1 MRVEYLRFS
10 FEFSGTAVFS
20 GENSGAHGLS
30 CGEVLLLVI
39 SGDVSGLGLVVA
51 AGFLPLDTLVAG
63 SCPSFSTAGFRFCQ
77 CWTSSRGAPLAYE
90 PTLISTQ
97 DVSSLLVMGNGPS
110 NEWPS
115 GVVFPRLT

>member
-1 MRVEYLRFS
+1 MRAEYFGLS
-10 FEFSGTAVFS
+10 FGLSGTVGFS
-20 GENSGAHGLS
+20 GENSGAHGLR
-30 CGEVLLLVI
+30 CGEVSLSVV
-39 SGDVSGLGLVVA
+39 SGDVSGVVA

-63 SCPSFSTAGFRFCQ
+63 SCPSFSTAGFKFCK
-77 CWTSSRGAPLAYE
+77 CWTSSRGAPLAYD